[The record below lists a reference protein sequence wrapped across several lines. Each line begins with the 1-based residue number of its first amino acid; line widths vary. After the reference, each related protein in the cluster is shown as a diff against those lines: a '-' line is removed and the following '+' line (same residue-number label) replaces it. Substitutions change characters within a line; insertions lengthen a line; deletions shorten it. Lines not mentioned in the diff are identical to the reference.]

1 MSLALIFQE
10 YCPDVTRIANVR
22 KEVSMNTALKRVIDE
37 LYTLCDPNG
46 ASVSGAAAG
55 TSTEREQLKT
65 EFIDFLSYLSSSD
78 GTISESEAEFITEYF
93 GSSFTP
99 EELKTYVEKNGTY
112 STAFENKAPKTLER
126 LVAQD
131 NALFKQRLDL
141 ASSAGASY
149 IDVFDCLGKEFLVC
163 DGDADKQEIED
174 FSTYM
179 DMLRKY
185 KREHS
190 SFSDKVKGF
199 IDISDVHAGEN
210 IPKFDAEGN
219 KEKTLQELLDELNE
233 LIGLESVKKDVNTLI
248 HMQEIKRIRK
258 ERGLKEIPVSNHLV
272 FYGNP
277 GTGKTT
283 VARLLAQIYHV
294 MGILSKG
301 QFVETD
307 RSGLVAG
314 YVGQTALKVQEV
326 AHKALGGVLFIDEA
340 YSLTRSDSGNDYGA
354 EAVDTLLKFMED
366 HRDDFI
372 VIVAGYPELMAEFID
387 SNPGLRSRFNKYINF
402 EDYDDIEL
410 LEIFKLMCKHAGY
423 IPTEEA
429 IKHCAY
435 IFEKKY
441 QNRSKNFANAREIRN
456 FFESAMMN
464 QADRLFGKEN
474 LSNEELS
481 TLELADVEGII

>member
-1 MSLALIFQE
+1 
-10 YCPDVTRIANVR
+10 
-22 KEVSMNTALKRVIDE
+22 MNTALKRVIDE

-46 ASVSGAAAG
+46 ASVNGAAAS

-65 EFIDFLSYLSSSD
+65 EFIDFMSYLSSSD

-93 GSSFTP
+93 GHGFTP
-99 EELKTYVEKNGTY
+99 EELKAYVEKNGTY

-126 LVAQD
+126 FVAQD
-131 NALFKQRLDL
+131 NAVFKQRLEL
-141 ASSAGASY
+141 SASVSASY
-149 IDVFDCLGKEFLVC
+149 IDVFDCLGKEFIVC
-163 DGDADKQEIED
+163 DGDANKQEIED

-179 DMLRKY
+179 ETLKKY

-190 SFSDKVKGF
+190 SFSDKVKGQ
-199 IDISDVHAGEN
+199 IDVSDVHAGES
-210 IPKFDAEGN
+210 IPKFDDEGN

-326 AHKALGGVLFIDEA
+326 AQKALGGVLFIDEA

-366 HRDDFI
+366 HREDFI

-402 EDYDDIEL
+402 EDYDNIEL

-429 IKHCAY
+429 IGHCADV
-435 IFEKKY
+435 FEKKY

-456 FFESAMMN
+456 FFETAMMN

-474 LSNEELS
+474 LTNEELS
-481 TLELADVEGII
+481 TLELADVEGIM

>member
-1 MSLALIFQE
+1 
-10 YCPDVTRIANVR
+10 
-22 KEVSMNTALKRVIDE
+22 MNTALKRAMDE

-46 ASVSGAAAG
+46 ASVSGAAA
-55 TSTEREQLKT
+55 SNSSEREALKT
-65 EFIDFLSYLSSSD
+65 EMVDFLSYLSAAD
-78 GTISESEAEFITEYF
+78 GTISEVETYFINEYF
-93 GSSFTP
+93 SLNYSA
-99 EELKTYVEKNGTY
+99 EELKAYIEKNGIY
-112 STAFENKAPKTLER
+112 STAFEKKAPGTLVR
-126 LVAQD
+126 LIEQD
-131 NALFKQRLDL
+131 NNAFKQRLEL
-141 ASSAGASY
+141 SVSASASY
-149 IDVFDCLGKEFLVC
+149 IDVFDCLGKEFIVC
-163 DGDADKQEIED
+163 DGEAEKQEIED

-179 DMLRKY
+179 DTLRKY

-190 SFSDKVKGF
+190 SFSDKVKGS
-199 IDISDVHAGEN
+199 IDISDVHPGET
-210 IPKFDAEGN
+210 IPKFDADGN
-219 KEKTLQELLDELNE
+219 KEKTLEELLEELNE

-248 HMQEIKRIRK
+248 HMQEIKKLRK

-301 QFVETD
+301 QFIETD

-326 AHKALGGVLFIDEA
+326 AQKALGGVLFIDEA

-410 LEIFKLMCKHAGY
+410 LEIFKLMCKHSGY
-423 IPTEEA
+423 IPTEEV

-435 IFEKKY
+435 TFEKKY
-441 QNRSKNFANAREIRN
+441 QNRGKNFANAREIRN
-456 FFESAMMN
+456 FFETAMMN
-464 QADRLFGKEN
+464 QADRLFEIKEPT
-474 LSNEELS
+474 NEQLS
-481 TLELADVEGII
+481 TLELADVEGIV

>member
-1 MSLALIFQE
+1 
-10 YCPDVTRIANVR
+10 
-22 KEVSMNTALKRVIDE
+22 MNTALKRAMDG

-46 ASVSGAAAG
+46 ASVSGAAA
-55 TSTEREQLKT
+55 SNSSERETLKT
-65 EFIDFLSYLSSSD
+65 EMVDFLSYLSAAD
-78 GTISESEAEFITEYF
+78 GTISEVETSFINEYF
-93 GSSFTP
+93 GLSYSA
-99 EELKTYVEKNGTY
+99 EELKAYIEKNVIY
-112 STAFENKAPKTLER
+112 STAFEKKAPATLIR
-126 LVAQD
+126 LIEQD
-131 NALFKQRLDL
+131 NNAFKQRLEL
-141 ASSAGASY
+141 SVSSSASY
-149 IDVFDCLGKEFLVC
+149 IDIFDCLGKEFIVC
-163 DGDADKQEIED
+163 DGEAEKQEIED

-179 DMLRKY
+179 DTLRKY

-190 SFSDKVKGF
+190 SFSDKVKGS
-199 IDISDVHAGEN
+199 IDISDVHPGET

-219 KEKTLQELLDELNE
+219 KEKTLEELLEELNE

-248 HMQEIKRIRK
+248 HMQEIKKLRK

-301 QFVETD
+301 QFIETD

-326 AHKALGGVLFIDEA
+326 AQKALGGVLFIDEA

-423 IPTEEA
+423 IPTEEV

-435 IFEKKY
+435 TFEKKY

-456 FFESAMMN
+456 FFETAMMN
-464 QADRLFGKEN
+464 QADRLFEIKDPT
-474 LSNEELS
+474 NEQLS
-481 TLELADVEGII
+481 TLELADVEGIV

>member
-1 MSLALIFQE
+1 
-10 YCPDVTRIANVR
+10 
-22 KEVSMNTALKRVIDE
+22 MNTALKRVMDE

-46 ASVSGAAAG
+46 ASVSGAAA
-55 TSTEREQLKT
+55 SNSSEREAMKT
-65 EFIDFLSYLSSSD
+65 EMVDFLSYLSAAD
-78 GTISESEAEFITEYF
+78 GTISEVETSFINEYF
-93 GSSFTP
+93 SLNYSV
-99 EELKTYVEKNGTY
+99 EELKAYIEKNGIY
-112 STAFENKAPKTLER
+112 STAFEKKAPGTLVR
-126 LVAQD
+126 LIEQD
-131 NALFKQRLDL
+131 NNAFKQRLEL
-141 ASSAGASY
+141 SVSASASY
-149 IDVFDCLGKEFLVC
+149 IDVFDCLGKEFIVC
-163 DGDADKQEIED
+163 DGEAEKQEIED

-179 DMLRKY
+179 DTLRKY

-190 SFSDKVKGF
+190 SFSDKVKGS
-199 IDISDVHAGEN
+199 IDISDVHPGET

-219 KEKTLQELLDELNE
+219 KEKTLEELLEELNE

-248 HMQEIKRIRK
+248 HMQEIKKLRK

-301 QFVETD
+301 QFIETD

-326 AHKALGGVLFIDEA
+326 AQKALGGVLFIDEA

-423 IPTEEA
+423 IPTEEV

-435 IFEKKY
+435 TFEKKY

-456 FFESAMMN
+456 FFETAMMN
-464 QADRLFGKEN
+464 QADRLFEIKDPT
-474 LSNEELS
+474 NEQLS
-481 TLELADVEGII
+481 TLELADVEGIM

>member
-1 MSLALIFQE
+1 
-10 YCPDVTRIANVR
+10 
-22 KEVSMNTALKRVIDE
+22 MNTELKKAIDE
-37 LYTLCDPNG
+37 LYTLADPNG
-46 ASVSGAAAG
+46 ASASGAVASN
-55 TSTEREQLKT
+55 STEREALKA
-65 EFIDFLSYLSSSD
+65 EFIDFLSYLSASD
-78 GTISESEAEFITEYF
+78 GTVSESETGFVNEYF
-93 GSSFTP
+93 GLGYSP
-99 EELKTYVEKNGTY
+99 LELKEYIEKNNTY
-112 STAFENKAPKTLER
+112 STEFEKKVPGTLER
-126 LVAQD
+126 FVAQD
-131 NALFKQRLDL
+131 NALFKQRLEL
-141 ASSAGASY
+141 SSSVSASY
-149 IDVFDCLGKEFLVC
+149 IDVFDCLGKEYLVC

-179 DMLRKY
+179 DTLKKY

-190 SFSDKVKGF
+190 SFSDKVKGP
-199 IDISDVHAGEN
+199 IDISEVHAGEN

-219 KEKTLQELLDELNE
+219 REKTLEELLEELNE

-283 VARLLAQIYHV
+283 VARLLAKIYHV

-326 AHKALGGVLFIDEA
+326 ANKALGGVLFIDEA

-387 SNPGLRSRFNKYINF
+387 SNPGLRSRFNKYISF

-435 IFEKKY
+435 VFEKKY

-456 FFESAMMN
+456 FFETAMMN

-481 TLELADVEGII
+481 TLELADVEGIV

>member
-1 MSLALIFQE
+1 
-10 YCPDVTRIANVR
+10 
-22 KEVSMNTALKRVIDE
+22 MNTALKRVIDE

-46 ASVSGAAAG
+46 ASVSGANAS
-55 TSTEREQLKT
+55 TSSEREALKA
-65 EFIDFLSYLSSSD
+65 EMVDFLSYLSSAD
-78 GTISESEAEFITEYF
+78 GTISEAETEFINEYF
-93 GSSFTP
+93 GLNNSP
-99 EELKTYVEKNGTY
+99 EEMKTYIEKNGIY
-112 STAFENKAPKTLER
+112 STAFEKKAPGTLIR
-126 LVAQD
+126 LIEQD
-131 NALFKQRLDL
+131 NMTFKQRLEL
-141 ASSAGASY
+141 TASASASY
-149 IDVFDCLGKEFLVC
+149 IDVFDCLGKEFVVC
-163 DGDADKQEIED
+163 DGDANKQEIED

-179 DMLRKY
+179 DTLRKY

-190 SFSDKVKGF
+190 SFSDKIKGT
-199 IDISDVHAGEN
+199 IDVSDVHAGEN

-219 KEKTLQELLDELNE
+219 KEKTLEELLEELNE

-248 HMQEIKRIRK
+248 HMQEIKKLRK

-301 QFVETD
+301 QFIETD

-326 AHKALGGVLFIDEA
+326 AQKALGGVLFIDEA

-402 EDYDDIEL
+402 EDYDNIEL
-410 LEIFKLMCKHAGY
+410 LEIFKLMCKHSGY

-429 IKHCAY
+429 IKHCAGV
-435 IFEKKY
+435 FEKKY

-456 FFESAMMN
+456 FFETAMMN
-464 QADRLFGKEN
+464 QADRLFEIQDPT
-474 LSNEELS
+474 NEQLS
-481 TLELADVEGII
+481 TLELVDVEGIM

>member
-1 MSLALIFQE
+1 
-10 YCPDVTRIANVR
+10 
-22 KEVSMNTALKRVIDE
+22 MNTALKRVMDE
-37 LYTLCDPNG
+37 LYTLADPNG
-46 ASVSGAAAG
+46 ASVSGAAAS

-65 EFIDFLSYLSSSD
+65 EFIDFMSYLSSSD
-78 GTISESEAEFITEYF
+78 GTISESEAQFISEYF
-93 GSSFTP
+93 GQSFTP
-99 EELKTYVEKNGTY
+99 EELRTYVEKNGTY
-112 STAFENKAPKTLER
+112 STAFEKKAPKTLER
-126 LVAQD
+126 FVAQD
-131 NALFKQRLDL
+131 NALFKQRLEL
-141 ASSAGASY
+141 ASSASASY

-179 DMLRKY
+179 DTLRKY

-190 SFSDKVKGF
+190 SFSDKVKGS

-219 KEKTLQELLDELNE
+219 KEKTLEELLDELNE

-248 HMQEIKRIRK
+248 HMQEINRIRK

-301 QFVETD
+301 QFIETD

-326 AHKALGGVLFIDEA
+326 AQKALGGVLFIDEA

-366 HRDDFI
+366 HREDFI

-456 FFESAMMN
+456 FFETAMMN

-474 LSNEELS
+474 LSNEELC
-481 TLELADVEGII
+481 TLELADVEGIM